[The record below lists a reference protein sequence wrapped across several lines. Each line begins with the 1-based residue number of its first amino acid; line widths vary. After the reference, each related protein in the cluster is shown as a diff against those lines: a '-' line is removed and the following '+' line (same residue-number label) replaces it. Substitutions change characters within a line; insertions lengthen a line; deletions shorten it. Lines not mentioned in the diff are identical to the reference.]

1 MRGVNSVALIGNG
14 KIDERLWFDINR
26 HDLIVRFNACKH
38 FGVTTGRRTDV
49 VVFVNTGFSG
59 QKLALERDT
68 VDNAAIA
75 AAKEFWFSAPA
86 DVIAHEFVNNPTN
99 QDAPTYRDHPGDW
112 IDFSDDLQRHRCVG
126 RPCSFIESEHFFG
139 AQNLLKA
146 HGAKNGTRPSTGF
159 LALYK
164 IRNTLRPSRVSLY
177 GFQHFGWPGHPWD
190 AEKSAIDAM
199 PEVCRRETGS
209 RANAYFTEAGRRY
222 RTALDTVF
230 SVLPWRS
237 SRAPS
242 P

>member
-59 QKLALERDT
+59 QKLALERDA

-86 DVIAHEFVNNPTN
+86 EVIAHEFVNNPTN

-112 IDFSDDLQRHRCVG
+112 M
-126 RPCSFIESEHFFG
+126 SF
-139 AQNLLKA
+139 
-146 HGAKNGTRPSTGF
+146 R
-159 LALYK
+159 
-164 IRNTLRPSRVSLY
+164 
-177 GFQHFGWPGHPWD
+177 
-190 AEKSAIDAM
+190 
-199 PEVCRRETGS
+199 
-209 RANAYFTEAGRRY
+209 
-222 RTALDTVF
+222 
-230 SVLPWRS
+230 
-237 SRAPS
+237 
-242 P
+242 